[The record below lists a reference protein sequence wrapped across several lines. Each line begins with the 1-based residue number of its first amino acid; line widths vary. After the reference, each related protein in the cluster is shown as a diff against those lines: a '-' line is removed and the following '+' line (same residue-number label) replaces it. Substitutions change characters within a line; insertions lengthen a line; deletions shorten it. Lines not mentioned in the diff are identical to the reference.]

1 MSNLFENKPNSV
13 IVDNTCGHQ
22 VTREQGTNCLSLLYY
37 NARSV
42 LSKFDEL
49 HATVSFETWLS
60 SDNEL
65 HIPGYQLLRLDRDS
79 HGGVY

>member
-1 MSNLFENKPNSV
+1 MKTELSNLFENYVCNKPNSV

-42 LSKFDEL
+42 LSRFDEL
-49 HATVSFETWLS
+49 HATVLIRQP
-60 SDNEL
+60 
-65 HIPGYQLLRLDRDS
+65 H
-79 HGGVY
+79 VV